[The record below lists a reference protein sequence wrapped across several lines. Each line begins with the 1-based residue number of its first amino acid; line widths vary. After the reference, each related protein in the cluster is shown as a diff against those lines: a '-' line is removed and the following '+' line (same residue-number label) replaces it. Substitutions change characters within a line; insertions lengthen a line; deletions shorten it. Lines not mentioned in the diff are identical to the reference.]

1 MTDVVTGAE
10 VVTAGVATGFGTV
23 VVVKG
28 AVVVVA
34 GVLVVAMFAEAPVAA
49 VVTEG
54 AEVVDVGV
62 EDVVDAITAFCGG
75 SDGSESILNE
85 MSKNF
90 VKKIHLRKLGLA
102 RLRRC
107 HKRLEFC
114 F

>member
-1 MTDVVTGAE
+1 MTDVTGAE
-10 VVTAGVATGFGTV
+10 VVTVGVATGFGTV
-23 VVVKG
+23 VVKG
-28 AVVVVA
+28 TVVVA
-34 GVLVVAMFAEAPVAA
+34 GELVVAVLAEAPDAA
-49 VVTEG
+49 VIAEG
-54 AEVVDVGV
+54 AGVVDVGV